1 MLVDALANT
10 IFSADG
16 EESVKLR
23 QVIVFTEALTALLV
37 AAVAAGKRRR
47 RRRAARLAE
56 QLRNVLFTNAAR
68 PLK

>member
-23 QVIVFTEALTALLV
+23 QLTLFTEALTALLV

-47 RRRAARLAE
+47 RRRRAARLAE
-56 QLRNVLFTNAAR
+56 QQGDELV
-68 PLK
+68 